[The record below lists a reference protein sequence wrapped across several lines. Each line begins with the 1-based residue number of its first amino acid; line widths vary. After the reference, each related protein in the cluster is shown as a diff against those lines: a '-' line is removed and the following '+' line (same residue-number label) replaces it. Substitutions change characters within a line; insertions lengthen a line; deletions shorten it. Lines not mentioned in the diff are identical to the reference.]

1 VSNSHAIEHGS
12 SRAGRWLEARR
23 VRTSLW
29 IAIVE
34 SLVVLFSHGIT
45 KWTVIAL
52 AVLSVFAWVAGRD
65 NRSQVI
71 RELLWIL
78 AASQLLALIAVLL
91 GVVVKWFLV
100 LAVVVF
106 AVGALFYLFRERR
119 R

>member
-1 VSNSHAIEHGS
+1 MSNSHAMEHGS

-23 VRTSLW
+23 VRTSIG

-34 SLVVLFSHGIT
+34 SLIVLFSHGIT

-52 AVLSVFAWVAGRD
+52 AVVSVLAWIGGRD

-78 AASQLLALIAVLL
+78 AVSQLLALIAVIL
-91 GVVVKWFLV
+91 GTIVKWALV
-100 LAVVVF
+100 LALVVF
-106 AVGALFYLFRERR
+106 AVAGLIYLFRQRG
-119 R
+119 